1 MAEQSRAEQSR
12 AEQSRA
18 EQSRAEQSSF
28 YGNIKLRSREQTG
41 I

>member
-18 EQSRAEQSSF
+18 VIFLSIIIQLKTRQV
-28 YGNIKLRSREQTG
+28 KL
-41 I
+41 

>member
-18 EQSRAEQSSF
+18 VIFLSIIIQLKTRQ
-28 YGNIKLRSREQTG
+28 GKL
-41 I
+41 

>member
-18 EQSRAEQSSF
+18 EQSRAVIFLSIIIQLKTRQ
-28 YGNIKLRSREQTG
+28 GKL
-41 I
+41 

>member
-18 EQSRAEQSSF
+18 VIFLSIIIHLKTRQ
-28 YGNIKLRSREQTG
+28 GKL
-41 I
+41 

>member
-18 EQSRAEQSSF
+18 EQSRAVIFLSIIIHLKTRQ
-28 YGNIKLRSREQTG
+28 GKL
-41 I
+41 